1 MFTNSPNLAAWTA
14 RNFPETVS
22 TLDARKVGGRQPMFK
37 AFRRRLSPVRVTRK
51 AGPPIPPPRPGS
63 RVLPPRRVMVGK
75 RGARRFMG
83 EYGSMVGGMVPAG
96 IVGANPTMAA
106 WDYDQTPGLGKSW
119 LAKRLKITSKT
130 FAKLKPSSIFAT
142 ALNVV
147 APGSVAAIK
156 GGLKVG
162 STVYDATKGKQ
173 LAAAA
178 KKKATQA
185 VEQAAAR
192 AAAARAELAKATTQ
206 AAADAGKAE
215 LLQANI
221 DLKTATTNE
230 SQAERIVAQ
239 VEATPPGQLPPIVS
253 AVAPIVARSADM
265 QPTRNAAARASDE
278 AAADA
283 VPSVAT
289 RRAGMSG
296 KTVGLIGA
304 GVALAVL
311 LVVMRRK

>member
-22 TLDARKVGGRQPMFK
+22 TLDARKVGVGGRRSMFK
-37 AFRRRLSPVRVTRK
+37 ALKRRAAPVRITRR
-51 AGPPIPPPRPGS
+51 AGAPRPGPRPIS
-63 RVLPPRRVMVGK
+63 RPRGRL
-75 RGARRFMG
+75 FMG
-83 EYGSMVGGMVPAG
+83 AYGGMVGGMVPAG
-96 IVGANPTMAA
+96 ITGANPTMAA
-106 WDYDQTPGLGKSW
+106 WDYEQTPGLGKSW
-119 LAKRLKITSKT
+119 LKSRFKITSKT
-130 FAKLKPSSIFAT
+130 FAKLKPSGIFAT